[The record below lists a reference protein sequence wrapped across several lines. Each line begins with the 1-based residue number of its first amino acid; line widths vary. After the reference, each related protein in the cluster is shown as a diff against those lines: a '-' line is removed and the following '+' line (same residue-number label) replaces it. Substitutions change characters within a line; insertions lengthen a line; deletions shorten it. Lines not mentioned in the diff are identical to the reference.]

1 MDSFESSYIAD
12 DKRVR
17 FGIQSV
23 TYFIANGNRGT
34 FPTCSQEI
42 ETERVLGTS
51 WEYSVTS
58 IYLSLLCCK
67 NMNLVIKIVCYLSVY
82 Y

>member
-1 MDSFESSYIAD
+1 MDSFESSYLAD

-17 FGIQSV
+17 FGSQSV

-42 ETERVLGTS
+42 ENREGPGNELGIFS
-51 WEYSVTS
+51 Y
-58 IYLSLLCCK
+58 
-67 NMNLVIKIVCYLSVY
+67 
-82 Y
+82 

>member
-1 MDSFESSYIAD
+1 MDSFESSYVAD

-23 TYFIANGNRGT
+23 TYFVANGNQGT

-51 WEYSVTS
+51 WEYSVAS

-67 NMNLVIKIVCYLSVY
+67 NMNLVI
-82 Y
+82 

>member
-34 FPTCSQEI
+34 FRTCSQQI
-42 ETERVLGTS
+42 EKERVLGTS

-58 IYLSLLCCK
+58 IYLGLLCCK
-67 NMNLVIKIVCYLSVY
+67 NMNLVI
-82 Y
+82 